1 MKYLSTILSLVAL
14 GLIGVLFLAQRRQ
27 LDQLK
32 KHVDEEKTAGSGFK
46 IAYFDLDTL
55 QAHYDYMADVKK
67 EAADRENQMN
77 EELSNKDRQIRQRI
91 QEWQSK
97 GNSMTQSENEQAQR
111 EYQDMQTKF
120 ASRKQELEQG
130 LYKFEEEQRNK
141 IRKTIEEFIRD
152 YNKQKN
158 YSYIFAYDAN
168 SFIYNKDTL
177 FNITK
182 DLLEGLNAQY
192 RRSK

>member
-1 MKYLSTILSLVAL
+1 MKYISTILSLIAL

-32 KHVDEEKTAGSGFK
+32 QHVEGEKTAGTGFK

-67 EAADRENQMN
+67 EAAARESQIND
-77 EELSNKDRQIRQRI
+77 ELGNRDKQIRQRV

-97 GNSMTQSENEQAQR
+97 GSTMTQADNEQAQR
-111 EYQDMQTKF
+111 EYQDMQQKF
-120 ASRKQELEQG
+120 AARKQELEQG
-130 LYKFEEEQRNK
+130 LYKFEEDQRSN
-141 IRKTIEEFIRD
+141 IRNTIEGFIKE

-158 YSYIFAYDAN
+158 YSYILAYDAN

-177 FNITK
+177 FNITN
-182 DLLEGLNAQY
+182 DLLKGLNAAY
-192 RRSK
+192 KKTK